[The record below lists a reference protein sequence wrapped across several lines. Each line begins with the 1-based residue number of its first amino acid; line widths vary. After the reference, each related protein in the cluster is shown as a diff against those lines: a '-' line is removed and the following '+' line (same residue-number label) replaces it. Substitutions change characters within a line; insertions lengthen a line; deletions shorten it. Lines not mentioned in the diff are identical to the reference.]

1 MTAHSPND
9 SILHD
14 PGEPSVRGD
23 GTPGYGSGAA
33 LMTAASLNDL
43 RDELE
48 QMRRRTR
55 LEMAQR
61 LREARAYGDGS
72 NNDEYHAVREEQMV
86 LEARIASLE
95 DTLAR
100 AIVLDAEDAAPGVV
114 AIGSSVLIEDL
125 ASGALSRYRLASAH
139 HSLGPDT
146 ISVASPIGQALIG
159 SVPGTTVSVELPNGR
174 SRSVRLV
181 DVESEGPA
189 SPRPRAA
196 A

>member
-1 MTAHSPND
+1 
-9 SILHD
+9 
-14 PGEPSVRGD
+14 
-23 GTPGYGSGAA
+23 
-33 LMTAASLNDL
+33 
-43 RDELE
+43 
-48 QMRRRTR
+48 
-55 LEMAQR
+55 
-61 LREARAYGDGS
+61 
-72 NNDEYHAVREEQMV
+72 MV

-95 DTLAR
+95 DRLAR

-159 SVPGTTVSVELPNGR
+159 SVPGTTVTVELPSGR

-189 SPRPRAA
+189 RPRPRAA
-196 A
+196 AGPLRWVGAAVLAHAPKGEHEAEAAARDRRLLVSDDHDARRRVMGELARDAAEQEALEA

>member
-61 LREARAYGDGS
+61 LREARAYGGGS
-72 NNDEYHAVREEQMV
+72 NNDDYHAVREEQMV

-125 ASGALSRYRLASAH
+125 ASGALSRYRLASGH
-139 HSLGPDT
+139 RSLGPDT

-159 SVPGTTVSVELPNGR
+159 SVPGTTVTVELPNGR